1 VVIPSD
7 DPERIADALVSLVRG
22 ETDGFEPAILA
33 GARAS
38 YAHSRMAER
47 MAAVIEAARTE

>member
-1 VVIPSD
+1 MIPSD
-7 DPERIADALVSLVRG
+7 DPERIADALVALVRG
-22 ETDGFEPAILA
+22 EADGFEPATL
-33 GARAS
+33 ARARAY